1 MIAIQS
7 KMPRWMN
14 VALIATGVLNM
25 FGAVLFFPASESL
38 RAANGFPKGS
48 HPFYLSIISSWIFL
62 FGLCYLWLGIKGRN
76 ERLFLVIGAA
86 GKASFVGIALVFA
99 ALGVIPVMTALSTFP
114 DLLFAAVFSY
124 YLISSKDQINKG
136 TALG

>member
-1 MIAIQS
+1 MATHAE
-7 KMPRWMN
+7 MPRWMK
-14 VALIATGVLNM
+14 VALSVTGVLNM
-25 FGAVLFFPASESL
+25 FGAILFLPASASL
-38 RAANGFPKGS
+38 RAANEFPVGS

-86 GKASFVGIALVFA
+86 GKAAFVVLAFLFVARGDIPVTTALSTLPDLVFA
-99 ALGVIPVMTALSTFP
+99 ALFT
-114 DLLFAAVFSY
+114 Y
-124 YLISSKDQINKG
+124 YLVTSNKG